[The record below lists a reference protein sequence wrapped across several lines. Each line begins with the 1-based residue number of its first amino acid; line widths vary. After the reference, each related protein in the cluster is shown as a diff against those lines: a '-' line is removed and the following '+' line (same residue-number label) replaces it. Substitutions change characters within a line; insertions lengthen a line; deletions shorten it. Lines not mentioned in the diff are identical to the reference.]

1 MKLGLKIPFIAAF
14 VATAFVSNAQQ
25 IQLKST
31 TDSLS
36 YSIGVNIGQNIKQQ
50 GLTPNVDALAQG
62 IRDVLSGATSTSM
75 DINACNAFIQ
85 NYFQGEQ
92 SRKGQA
98 NKKQGEDFLTANK
111 TLAGVVTLPSGLQY
125 KVLTEGTGAK
135 AVSTDKVTVHYEGK
149 LIDGTVFDSSIKRG
163 EPATF
168 GVTQVIK
175 GWVEALQLMPVGSKW
190 QLYIP
195 SELAYGQQGPPSI
208 GPNQV
213 LIFDV
218 ELLEIAK

>member
-111 TLAGVVTLPSGLQY
+111 TLAGVVTLPSGVQ
-125 KVLTEGTGAK
+125 KQ
-135 AVSTDKVTVHYEGK
+135 
-149 LIDGTVFDSSIKRG
+149 F
-163 EPATF
+163 
-168 GVTQVIK
+168 
-175 GWVEALQLMPVGSKW
+175 
-190 QLYIP
+190 
-195 SELAYGQQGPPSI
+195 QQT
-208 GPNQV
+208 
-213 LIFDV
+213 
-218 ELLEIAK
+218 K